1 MGEHPELKFARQ
13 AVLGLAALTTL
24 YFSASTFDPFNLPKL
39 VVLIATAALALVL
52 IASSAVVR
60 ASIPMWG
67 VGAVG
72 IFIAVMSLNAAIGEA
87 PIARAL
93 WGTTSRNTGLLA
105 YIGLA
110 LVAVLAMAVFRIT
123 NARKLARFAVVITGV
138 SAFYGLVQHLGLD
151 PIAWNNPY
159 NPIISTLGNPNFAAA
174 FLGINGVIALALVLD
189 PRELQVWRW
198 VSGAVLAVSLFL
210 TLQSDALQGIAVFL
224 LGGSFVVGAWIART
238 GPLKRLY
245 WPFVGVTAISGVI
258 GVAGAI
264 GKGPLGPLLFQDS
277 VTYRGD
283 YWLAGIKMMQ
293 QNPVLGVGLD
303 SYIDEYRA
311 VRTVEAALRRGP
323 QIVTDSAHN
332 VLIQFGATGGYP
344 LLLAYLVVIGG
355 VIAATITFVKKA
367 NSHSNLLIAVGLF
380 GAWLAFLTQSIVS
393 IDQLGLAVWGWLLA
407 GAVIGIGFGKEQPV
421 WKSKVDPIPVKQ
433 GAAIAAALATLLVT
447 WPYMTLDKQMRDV
460 QWISVQNQEKAKTVP
475 FPTLSDKYLDNA
487 RYVSTVAL
495 ARSVLGQN
503 EELTNALEEGLRR
516 NPRDFVLQLTA
527 TEVMSQIGPF
537 DKAVTYGRQAVA
549 NDPYNQTAW
558 LALGKALLANGQQ
571 AEAIDVL
578 TQGIAIEPDA
588 ELAAPLKTA
597 LSELQQQ

>member
-13 AVLGLAALTTL
+13 AVLALAALTTL
-24 YFSASTFDPFNLPKL
+24 YFSAATFDPFNLPKL
-39 VVLIATAALALVL
+39 VILIAAAALVAVLIA
-52 IASSAVVR
+52 ASHAVR
-60 ASIPMWG
+60 ASIPWLG
-67 VGAVG
+67 AAAVG
-72 IFIAVMSLNAAIGEA
+72 LFITVMAINALVGEA
-87 PIARAL
+87 PLARAL

-105 YIGLA
+105 YIGLGAIA
-110 LVAVLAMAVFRIT
+110 LLAMSAFRIS
-123 NARKLARFAVVITGV
+123 NARKLARFAVVIAGI

-151 PIAWNNPY
+151 PISWNNPY

-174 FLGINGVIALALVLD
+174 FLGINAVIALALVLD
-189 PRELQVWRW
+189 PREHQVWRW
-198 VSGAVLAVSLFL
+198 VSGAVLIVSLFV

-224 LGGSFVVGAWIART
+224 LGGSFVVGTWIARV
-238 GPLKRLY
+238 PRIKRLF
-245 WPFVGVTAISGVI
+245 WPFVGVTAISGVV

-293 QNPVLGVGLD
+293 QNPLLGVGLD

-311 VRTVEAALRRGP
+311 VRSVEAALRRGP
-323 QIVTDSAHN
+323 QVVTDSAHN

-344 LLLAYLVVIGG
+344 LLVAYLVVIAV
-355 VIAATITFVKKA
+355 VIAATLRFVKSSQA
-367 NSHSNLLIAVGLF
+367 HSNLIVSVGLF

-407 GAVIGIGFGKEQPV
+407 GALIGIGFGKDQPV

-433 GAAIAAALATLLVT
+433 GIAIAAALVTLLFT

-460 QWISVQNQEKAKTVP
+460 QWISAQNQETAKTAP
-475 FPTLSDKYLDNA
+475 FPVLSEKYLDNA

-503 EELTNALEEGLRR
+503 DDLKAALEEGLRR
-516 NPRDFVLQLTA
+516 TPRDFVLQLTA

-537 DKAVTYGRQAVA
+537 DKAVDFGRQAIA
-549 NDPYNQTAW
+549 SDPLNQTAW
-558 LALGKALLANGQQ
+558 LALGKALIANNQT
-571 AEAIDVL
+571 AEAVDVL
-578 TQGIAIEPDA
+578 TKGIAIEPDA
-588 ELAAPLKTA
+588 EIAKPLKTA
-597 LSELQQQ
+597 LAELQKQ